1 MRRFLA
7 LLLCLFFAL
16 LLAGQNADS
25 QAAEKHFEQFQE
37 ALGEKKYEEA
47 LQYLDQGIALFQKG
61 DNLEKWL
68 FLQAKKG
75 DFIASAQNQPFEA
88 MQYMDHCIAK
98 NMWRAPKNRA
108 ENIEY
113 CFFYLDQ
120 SFIAKQDAEDFVQAK
135 ISLEKAY
142 DIFRK
147 GLHGHHDTI
156 AKFMYFQLG
165 NTYIRLGEFNSAK
178 RIFDEG
184 LAYSIAN
191 NAPKVA
197 KYSDFG
203 GLYVTLEDYPR
214 AKQIFLEGVAREGL
228 PEEDFIFTKIALG
241 ECLALMKD
249 FDGALKI
256 NKEVEALLKKTL
268 KETAAKLPEFRFNLQ
283 ETNGILYTKKGN
295 LDQALFWYKKALE
308 TVQAYPK
315 GTKRQCAF
323 YQICI
328 GNLLLERDNPKE
340 ALNCFHDALK
350 TMVPKFI
357 APVGE
362 NPALESLKA
371 ENVILRALHGKA
383 RAFKALNQLEKSL
396 ECYELIP
403 IVEAKLRATHV
414 YESSSLLA
422 LKDSRKRFHE
432 AIDIAWQLYE
442 RSAGNPRYAERAFRL
457 TELAR
462 GMLLLQSLV
471 QARQYLP
478 NDILK
483 RDNDLRVRMA
493 WLETIIAAE
502 RDKDS
507 SPGSANDKASA
518 DEQKIADWERQL
530 FDLKLQRQKLL
541 ADYPSY
547 NDPDSLFLEVLA
559 ANDVHKLLRPD
570 QAMADFFLT
579 ETDAYVFSFDAQG
592 NFRWRKVSLSQDFR
606 EKTRDLVSYLWKGED
621 AGREQFLRQAWLL
634 DSLLLEPELTRFGHA
649 KSMVIVPDDVLM
661 LVPFEILLSRPP
673 NSDGSTWRDQP
684 WLLANYNFGYAYS
697 ATLLNIQKSISEAHE
712 KTTQKP
718 PHVFGG
724 FAPSYSK
731 SSVYKLK
738 NTCSIAKNVRKM
750 LGGHALC
757 DDSATEERFK
767 NSAPEYSTLL
777 LAMHGISDNEH
788 PELSRL
794 LFGDPGPDSLINNNI
809 LYASELQIMRLQ
821 ADLVVLSACH
831 SGSGR
836 LEQGEGV
843 YSLAR
848 AFAAAQVPAT
858 VMSLWLLHA
867 GTAPPLVEAFF
878 NYLQEGKTKDEALR
892 LAKLD
897 FLKKDKNFEMTH
909 PFYWAGLAASGD
921 MRALDLPA
929 KPTFNYDW
937 WWYLSIAA
945 VVVVGVWWWR
955 RRTKYKN
962 PN

>member
-1 MRRFLA
+1 MRSVLS
-7 LLLCLFFAL
+7 LLLCLFWGL
-16 LLAGQNADS
+16 RIAGQNADS
-25 QAAEKHFEQFQE
+25 QAAEKHYEQFLQ
-37 ALGEKKYEEA
+37 ALGEEKHEEA
-47 LQYLDQGIALFQKG
+47 LLSLTQGIALFQKG
-61 DNLEKWL
+61 DNLERWL

-75 DFIASAQNQPFEA
+75 YLIATVKNQPFEA
-88 MQYMDHCIAK
+88 MQYMDNCIAN
-98 NMWRAPKNRA
+98 NMWRVPKTRA
-108 ENIEY
+108 EYIEY

-142 DIFRK
+142 DIFHK
-147 GLHGHHDTI
+147 GLSGHQDTI

-184 LAYSIAN
+184 LAYSMAN

-203 GLYVTLEDYPR
+203 GLYVTLEDYSS
-214 AKQIFLEGVAREGL
+214 AKQIFQEGVAREGL
-228 PEEDFIFTKIALG
+228 PEEDLIFTKIALG

-249 FDGALKI
+249 FEGAMKT
-256 NKEVEALLKKTL
+256 NKEVEALLKKPL
-268 KETAAKLPEFRFNLQ
+268 KEAAAKLPEFRFNLQ

-295 LDQALFWYKKALE
+295 PEQALFWYRKALK

-328 GNLLLERDNPKE
+328 GNLLLEHDKPQE
-340 ALNCFHDALK
+340 ALISFHAALK
-350 TMVPKFI
+350 TMVPKFQ
-357 APVGE
+357 APVSE
-362 NPALESLKA
+362 NPAIESLKA
-371 ENVILRALHGKA
+371 ENVILRALYGKA
-383 RAFKALNQLEKSL
+383 RAFKALGQLEKSL

-422 LKDSRKRFHE
+422 LKDSRERFHE

-442 RSAGNPRYAERAFRL
+442 RSVGNHQYAERAFRL

-478 NDILK
+478 NEILNQ
-483 RDNDLRVRMA
+483 DNDLRARMA
-493 WLETIIAAE
+493 WLETVIAKE
-502 RDKDS
+502 RDKDTS
-507 SPGSANDKASA
+507 NGAA
-518 DEQKIADWERQL
+518 DEKTLAVWERQL

-541 ADYPSY
+541 ADFPSY
-547 NDPDSLFLEVLA
+547 NNPDSFFLQVQD
-559 ANDVHKLLRPD
+559 ANGVHKLLRSD
-570 QAMADFFLT
+570 QALANFFLT
-579 ETDAYVFSFDAQG
+579 ETDAYIFSFDCKG
-592 NFRWRKVSLSQDFR
+592 GFWWRKVNLPQDFR
-606 EKTRDLVSYLWKGED
+606 EKTRALASYLWKGED
-621 AGREQFLRQAWLL
+621 TGREQFLRQAWLL
-634 DSLLLEPELTRFGHA
+634 DSLLLEPERTRFCDA

-661 LVPFEILLSRPP
+661 LVPFEVLLSRPP
-673 NSDGSTWRDQP
+673 NSSRSTWRDQP
-684 WLLANYNFGYAYS
+684 WLLADYNFGYAYS
-697 ATLLNIQKSISEAHE
+697 ATLLNIQKSISETYE
-712 KTTQKP
+712 KTAQKP
-718 PHVFGG
+718 AHVFGG

-731 SSVYKLK
+731 SSAYKLQ
-738 NTCSIAKNVRKM
+738 NTCSMVKNVRKI
-750 LGGHALC
+750 LGGHAWC
-757 DDSATEERFK
+757 EGSATEERFK
-767 NSAPEYSTLL
+767 NSAANYRTIL

-858 VMSLWLLHA
+858 VMSLWLLHE

-878 NYLQEGKTKDEALR
+878 KYLQQGKTKDEALR

-897 FLKKDKNFEMTH
+897 FLKNDDNFEMTH
-909 PFYWAGLAASGD
+909 PFFWAGLAASGD
-921 MRALDLPA
+921 MRALDLPV
-929 KPTFNYDW
+929 KPPCCWGYLLATALVAAGLW
-937 WWYLSIAA
+937 WWK
-945 VVVVGVWWWR
+945 R
-955 RRTKYKN
+955 RRSE
-962 PN
+962 